1 MNSSWSP
8 TLKGGAGSSSRNLT
22 LGTGLSAFKNPDIA
36 GLLDQNQFALLNSP
50 DNEPLLILGGAGCG
64 KTTVALYRMAALNFK
79 NKTKYKPQA
88 MLVVVPEEGL
98 VRLSLKQLRSLGLEG
113 TEVITIDKW
122 IEQQA
127 RRLFKRLPKKFINT
141 HLHVSYGL
149 RDTLQSDSPTKN

>member
-1 MNSSWSP
+1 MS
-8 TLKGGAGSSSRNLT
+8 
-22 LGTGLSAFKNPDIA
+22 
-36 GLLDQNQFALLNSP
+36 
-50 DNEPLLILGGAGCG
+50 LLILGGAGCG

-113 TEVITIDKW
+113 TEVTIDKW

-149 RDTLQSDSPTKN
+149 RDTLQSDSPTINAHSVKRNIPKLRYRLPPQM